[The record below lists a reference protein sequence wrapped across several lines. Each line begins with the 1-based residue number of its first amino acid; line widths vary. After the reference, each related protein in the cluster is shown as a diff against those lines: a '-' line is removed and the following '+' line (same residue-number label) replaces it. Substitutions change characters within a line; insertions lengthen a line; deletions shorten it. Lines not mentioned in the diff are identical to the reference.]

1 MPVSAASKCLRFVL
15 FFSFFF
21 KPDKSYN
28 CYFIFLFELLSRLL
42 LAHSCHLYQ
51 FTCSAD
57 VCPLIWH
64 STGKKKKL
72 HIAVSD
78 EWGKLPLHNCISPSR
93 VLLMCCYFC
102 RLFFLSMQTHCSR
115 QHDCTSKNSMV
126 GPLQYIWR
134 YKMIS
139 SFYVY
144 VLNNRKLGRTLPKIE
159 SAWTSL
165 KTSILDPEAFVTEFK
180 GKKESVKFNSLFAVR
195 YQSYEEKQ
203 VK

>member
-1 MPVSAASKCLRFVL
+1 MSVSAASKCLRFVL

-165 KTSILDPEAFVTEFK
+165 KTSILDAEAFVTEFK
-180 GKKESVKFNSLFAVR
+180 GKKRISEI
-195 YQSYEEKQ
+195 
-203 VK
+203 